1 MQADVLRCLISIN
14 SCKNYN
20 SQLFHMNLEENKL
33 YIKVVVLDVIY
44 NSVGEKFFFKSPTIL
59 F

>member
-1 MQADVLRCLISIN
+1 
-14 SCKNYN
+14 
-20 SQLFHMNLEENKL
+20 MNLEENKL